1 MSVKKIIAL
10 YATSD
15 AGKTTTLNILID
27 MLRIVSDSYKISK
40 EYDACATFEFNS
52 ETICVCTGGDSK
64 DVITKNINYF
74 KSEKC
79 TIAVSATRTK
89 GDGKELY
96 DNFATQQKLKVIKV
110 HKDEKPDTSRLY
122 AAKLFQII
130 TEKIDIEVEN
140 LENK

>member
-64 DVITKNINYF
+64 DVITNNINYF

-110 HKDEKPDTSRLY
+110 HKDEEPDTSRLY

-140 LENK
+140 LEDK

>member
-27 MLRIVSDSYKISK
+27 ILRIVSDSYTISK
-40 EYDACATFEFNS
+40 EYDAYATFEFNN

-64 DVITKNINYF
+64 DVITNNINYF

-110 HKDEKPDTSRLY
+110 HKDEEPDTSRLY

-140 LENK
+140 LENE

>member
-1 MSVKKIIAL
+1 MSVKKIIAF

-140 LENK
+140 LEDK

>member
-1 MSVKKIIAL
+1 MSLKKIIAL
-10 YATSD
+10 YASSD

-27 MLRIVSDSYKISK
+27 ILRIVSDSYTISK
-40 EYDACATFEFNS
+40 EYDAYATFEFNN

-64 DVITKNINYF
+64 DVITNNINYF

-110 HKDEKPDTSRLY
+110 HKDEEPDTSRLY

-140 LENK
+140 LENE

>member
-1 MSVKKIIAL
+1 MSLKKIIAL
-10 YATSD
+10 YASSD

-27 MLRIVSDSYKISK
+27 ILRIVSDSYTISK
-40 EYDACATFEFNS
+40 EYDAYATFEFNN

-64 DVITKNINYF
+64 DVITNNINYF

-110 HKDEKPDTSRLY
+110 HKDEEPDSSRLY

-140 LENK
+140 LENE

>member
-1 MSVKKIIAL
+1 MSLKKIIAL
-10 YATSD
+10 YASSD

-27 MLRIVSDSYKISK
+27 ILRIVSDSYTISK
-40 EYDACATFEFNS
+40 EYDAYATFEFNN

-64 DVITKNINYF
+64 DVITNNINYF

-110 HKDEKPDTSRLY
+110 HKDEEPDTCRLY

-140 LENK
+140 LENE

>member
-40 EYDACATFEFNS
+40 EYDACATFEFNN
-52 ETICVCTGGDSK
+52 ETICVCTGGD
-64 DVITKNINYF
+64 DEYTIQNNIKYF

-89 GDGKELY
+89 NGTKNLY
-96 DNFATQQKLKVIKV
+96 ASYAVQNKLKVIRVK
-110 HKDEKPDTSRLY
+110 KDKDFNSCRLY

-130 TEKIDIEVEN
+130 SGKIDIDVEN
-140 LENK
+140 WEKE